1 MKFSQWYTLTAPL
14 LISSLYTV
22 NAANDLRGVASDKS
36 DLYKPDA
43 KGNWKCLGSDK
54 LISFNQVN
62 DDYCDCPDG
71 SDEPGTSACHNG
83 KFFCKNTGYIS
94 SYIPSNR
101 VDDTVCDCCD
111 GSDESLIKCPNTCAQ
126 KAREYLATLEEH
138 NRLVKNGLKIREQW
152 ALESAKK
159 TDEVKARYKEI
170 SDSLVAVSA
179 EKTQLSE
186 KVEKMKRSTDLGA
199 EAVLPLD
206 FQDLRVALLSLV
218 DERNEMQ
225 ERLDILTNLLDELT
239 LLYETD
245 KFDETMKEAILSFE
259 DLKEQEIRRKV
270 SSDDVHNYLESCNN
284 HLSMLTGPSEDITF
298 SSLIKDIKKILN
310 SLVWNIKL
318 SLINFGILSPSAS
331 STPLT
336 DSESYRRFEAAQRD
350 LDAAEE
356 NEKSLE
362 KEHTKLM
369 HELEYHHG
377 WDLYR
382 AIKGMETK
390 REIGGY
396 TYKVVFYENV
406 FQDSILLGNFA
417 SQEGNVLKYENGQ
430 SCWNGPHRSAIVTV
444 ECGVENEIVSVLE
457 AQKCE
462 YLIKMKSPA
471 ACSPDQLKQSLLN
484 TQNSANENAVNG
496 MEDKESSVDEL

>member
-1 MKFSQWYTLTAPL
+1 M
-14 LISSLYTV
+14 LIHL
-22 NAANDLRGVASDKS
+22 
-36 DLYKPDA
+36 
-43 KGNWKCLGSDK
+43 
-54 LISFNQVN
+54 
-62 DDYCDCPDG
+62 
-71 SDEPGTSACHNG
+71 GTSACHNG

-270 SSDDVHNYLESCNN
+270 RSC
-284 HLSMLTGPSEDITF
+284 
-298 SSLIKDIKKILN
+298 
-310 SLVWNIKL
+310 
-318 SLINFGILSPSAS
+318 
-331 STPLT
+331 
-336 DSESYRRFEAAQRD
+336 
-350 LDAAEE
+350 
-356 NEKSLE
+356 
-362 KEHTKLM
+362 
-369 HELEYHHG
+369 
-377 WDLYR
+377 
-382 AIKGMETK
+382 
-390 REIGGY
+390 
-396 TYKVVFYENV
+396 
-406 FQDSILLGNFA
+406 
-417 SQEGNVLKYENGQ
+417 
-430 SCWNGPHRSAIVTV
+430 
-444 ECGVENEIVSVLE
+444 
-457 AQKCE
+457 
-462 YLIKMKSPA
+462 
-471 ACSPDQLKQSLLN
+471 
-484 TQNSANENAVNG
+484 
-496 MEDKESSVDEL
+496 